1 MAKEVQYTLRAMAL
15 SAVLLLGFSCKSNK
29 ISSEGSLD
37 ANISAKA
44 VIKTHYQRQLN
55 FNTLSGRLKIEYSDG
70 ESSQGVSV
78 SFRMKKDE
86 AIWMS
91 APLGIVKAYITPER
105 VSFYNKLQNEYF
117 DGDFSYLSELL
128 GTELD
133 FDKLQNLLLG
143 NALFDLREEKYKVSI
158 AQGNYELKLKKPMEP
173 IKVLFQIEPRSFKM
187 ASQQLS
193 QPLQKRLLDIKY
205 KNYQKINK
213 WILPKE
219 LFIVAIEGDKRNQI
233 VIEYRNIEYNRTLR
247 FPYNIPKGF
256 NEIVLNKDGI

>member
-1 MAKEVQYTLRAMAL
+1 MAL
-15 SAVLLLGFSCKSNK
+15 SAILLLGFSCKTIK
-29 ISSEGSLD
+29 ISSEASLD

-44 VIKTHYQRQLN
+44 IIKTHYQHQVD
-55 FNTLSGRLKIEYSDG
+55 FKTLSGRLKIEYSDG

-86 AIWMS
+86 VIWMS
-91 APLGIVKAYITPER
+91 APLGMVKAYITPNR

-143 NALFDLREEKYKVSI
+143 HALFDLRAEKYKVSI
-158 AQGNYELKLKKPMEP
+158 ARGNYELKPKKSLEP
-173 IKVLFQIEPRSFKM
+173 IKVLFQIEPRNFKM

-193 QPLQKRLLDIKY
+193 QPLQKRMLDITY

-219 LFIVAIEGDKRNQI
+219 LLIVATDGAEQNQI
-233 VIEYRNIEYNRTLR
+233 VIEYRNIEFNQSLR
-247 FPYNIPKGF
+247 FPYKIPKGF
-256 NEIVLNKDGI
+256 NEVVLN